1 LPPRLR
7 GCRKPAK
14 KQKKLVFFSGYYFKI
29 LLLQLQ
35 RRFLKKLLICET
47 VKKLNLYMNLEE
59 V

>member
-14 KQKKLVFFSGYYFKI
+14 NTKKLVYFSGYYYKI

-35 RRFLKKLLICET
+35 RRFLKNLLLCET